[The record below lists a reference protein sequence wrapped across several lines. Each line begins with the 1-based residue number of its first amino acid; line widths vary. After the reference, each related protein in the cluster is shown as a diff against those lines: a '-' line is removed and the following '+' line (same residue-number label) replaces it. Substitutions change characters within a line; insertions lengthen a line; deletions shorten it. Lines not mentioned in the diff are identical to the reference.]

1 MQNSLTTKTPKAL
14 PISPEFEAQSGSL
27 APKPDLNTGL
37 SFLETAA
44 KSFGLKNTD
53 SAAFMVS
60 SLVESNFEV
69 IAKNCSA
76 VNGFLAMVAEM
87 NPQDPVEALLIA
99 QMVTCANQAMKIMKK
114 ITNTDSS
121 MPSSTEAAHS
131 SLKLADKLM
140 RTYAVQVETLLRYK
154 KKGNQRIIVERI
166 NVNDG
171 GQAIVGNIDR
181 GRQD

>member
-1 MQNSLTTKTPKAL
+1 MQNSLTTTPKAL

-60 SLVESNFEV
+60 SLVESNFAV

-76 VNGFLAMVAEM
+76 VNGFLAMVSEM

-114 ITNTDSS
+114 ITTTDSS
-121 MPSSTEAAHS
+121 MPSSSEATHG

-140 RTYAVQVETLLRYK
+140 RKYAVQVETLLRYR
-154 KKGNQRIIVERI
+154 KKGEQRIVIERI
-166 NVNDG
+166 NVNEG
-171 GQAIVGNIDR
+171 GQAIVGNVGR
-181 GRQD
+181 GGKD